1 MLAENACEGS
11 LSIFS
16 KTCLRVLT
24 SDCMSSGATRSS
36 LPRASTKSRGL
47 LELLVKGLTLYVFN
61 FYAKLSAIHAQEPL
75 SGHTLLLDS
84 DGSDQAAQAVI
95 EHSRSTFATKY
106 VEPERPP
113 TPKPTKKPK
122 KIKSEPKGKKRKST
136 KILGD

>member
-75 SGHTLLLDS
+75 SGHTLLLDG

-95 EHSRSTFATKY
+95 EHSRNTFATKY
-106 VEPERPP
+106 VEPGKPP
-113 TPKPTKKPK
+113 TPKPEPARTKPK
-122 KIKSEPKGKKRKST
+122 RQARKRKAT
-136 KILGD
+136 KVLGD